1 MLKTIHYRITGEE
14 CEFWFVCA
22 ERIIHRPA
30 SGDFCQAG
38 QVPADAPEVR
48 RTNNPLDT
56 GNLHHSFIG
65 SRLLGIY
72 GDGDPYMLRF
82 ENGGVITVMY
92 DYPYSDP
99 TEGTPFWTLDFHTP
113 EYMAEDAEF
122 RHHVEEVCTES
133 QRVEIQPYEE
143 TPAPR
148 PDIRRHVEEVCTE
161 SQRVEIQPYK
171 ETPAPRPDIR
181 QIRYYAW
188 RTLAVLL
195 VLCLI
200 IQQVQLSSQPP
211 TWQYSLPIC
220 WFVAGLYYIG
230 IPLLGTLLFFVFKG
244 MGMRCR
250 IPMGLTIIAGH
261 MLAGHME
268 QFDTQIQFTTTMG
281 SGAYGIS
288 LFAFAYYILVLLPG
302 LCLCLFIHGAW
313 KSALNRLGKIAEVLV
328 YLLLSGSLLW
338 LCVMLCVNP
347 FEK

>member
-1 MLKTIHYRITGEE
+1 MLKTIHYRKTGEE

-56 GNLHHSFIG
+56 WNLHHSFIG

-133 QRVEIQPYEE
+133 QRVEIQPE
-143 TPAPR
+143 
-148 PDIRRHVEEVCTE
+148 
-161 SQRVEIQPYK
+161 K
-171 ETPAPRPDIR
+171 ETPAPSPDIR

-188 RTLAVLL
+188 RTIAALL
-195 VLCLI
+195 VLCFI

-313 KSALNRLGKIAEVLV
+313 ESTLNRLGKIAEVLI
-328 YLLLSGSLLW
+328 YLLLSCSLLW

>member
-113 EYMAEDAEF
+113 EYIAEDAEF
-122 RHHVEEVCTES
+122 RH
-133 QRVEIQPYEE
+133 
-143 TPAPR
+143 
-148 PDIRRHVEEVCTE
+148 HVEEVCTE

-250 IPMGLTIIAGH
+250 IPMGLTIITGH

-268 QFDTQIQFTTTMG
+268 QFDKQIQFTTTMG

-288 LFAFAYYILVLLPG
+288 LFAFVYYILVLLPG

-313 KSALNRLGKIAEVLV
+313 KSALNRLGKIAEALI

>member
-1 MLKTIHYRITGEE
+1 MLKTIHYRKTGEE
-14 CEFWFVCA
+14 SEFWFVCA

-133 QRVEIQPYEE
+133 QRVELQPYE
-143 TPAPR
+143 
-148 PDIRRHVEEVCTE
+148 
-161 SQRVEIQPYK
+161 

-188 RTLAVLL
+188 RILAVLL

-230 IPLLGTLLFFVFKG
+230 IPLLGTLFFFVFKG
-244 MGMRCR
+244 MGMSCR
-250 IPMGLTIIAGH
+250 IPMGLTIITGH

-288 LFAFAYYILVLLPG
+288 LFAFVYYILVLLPG

-313 KSALNRLGKIAEVLV
+313 ESTLNRLGKIAEVLI

>member
-1 MLKTIHYRITGEE
+1 MLKTIHYRKTGEE
-14 CEFWFVCA
+14 SEFWFVCE

-133 QRVEIQPYEE
+133 QRVEIQPE
-143 TPAPR
+143 
-148 PDIRRHVEEVCTE
+148 
-161 SQRVEIQPYK
+161 K

-313 KSALNRLGKIAEVLV
+313 KSALNRLGKIAEVLI
-328 YLLLSGSLLW
+328 YLLLNGGLLW
-338 LCVMLCVNP
+338 LCAMLCMNP

>member
-1 MLKTIHYRITGEE
+1 M
-14 CEFWFVCA
+14 
-22 ERIIHRPA
+22 
-30 SGDFCQAG
+30 
-38 QVPADAPEVR
+38 
-48 RTNNPLDT
+48 
-56 GNLHHSFIG
+56 
-65 SRLLGIY
+65 
-72 GDGDPYMLRF
+72 
-82 ENGGVITVMY
+82 
-92 DYPYSDP
+92 
-99 TEGTPFWTLDFHTP
+99 
-113 EYMAEDAEF
+113 
-122 RHHVEEVCTES
+122 
-133 QRVEIQPYEE
+133 
-143 TPAPR
+143 
-148 PDIRRHVEEVCTE
+148 
-161 SQRVEIQPYK
+161 
-171 ETPAPRPDIR
+171 
-181 QIRYYAW
+181 
-188 RTLAVLL
+188 LL

-250 IPMGLTIIAGH
+250 IPMGLTIITGH

-268 QFDTQIQFTTTMG
+268 QFDKQIQFTTTMG

-288 LFAFAYYILVLLPG
+288 LFAFVYYILVLLPG

-313 KSALNRLGKIAEVLV
+313 KSALNRLGKIAEALI

>member
-82 ENGGVITVMY
+82 DNGGVITVMY

-133 QRVEIQPYEE
+133 QRVEIQPY
-143 TPAPR
+143 
-148 PDIRRHVEEVCTE
+148 
-161 SQRVEIQPYK
+161 K

-188 RTLAVLL
+188 RTMAVLL
-195 VLCLI
+195 VLCFI

-211 TWQYSLPIC
+211 NWQYSLPIC

-250 IPMGLTIIAGH
+250 IPMCLTIITGH

-288 LFAFAYYILVLLPG
+288 LFAFVYYILVLLPG
-302 LCLCLFIHGAW
+302 LCLCLFIHGVW
-313 KSALNRLGKIAEVLV
+313 ESSLNRLGKIAEVLI
-328 YLLLSGSLLW
+328 YLLLNGGLLW

>member
-1 MLKTIHYRITGEE
+1 
-14 CEFWFVCA
+14 
-22 ERIIHRPA
+22 
-30 SGDFCQAG
+30 
-38 QVPADAPEVR
+38 
-48 RTNNPLDT
+48 
-56 GNLHHSFIG
+56 
-65 SRLLGIY
+65 
-72 GDGDPYMLRF
+72 MLRF

-133 QRVEIQPYEE
+133 QRVEIQPY
-143 TPAPR
+143 
-148 PDIRRHVEEVCTE
+148 
-161 SQRVEIQPYK
+161 K

-181 QIRYYAW
+181 QIRHYAW
-188 RTLAVLL
+188 RTMAALL
-195 VLCLI
+195 VLCFI

-211 TWQYSLPIC
+211 TWRYSLPIC

-230 IPLLGTLLFFVFKG
+230 IPLLGTLLFFAFKG

-288 LFAFAYYILVLLPG
+288 LFAFVYYILVLLPG

-313 KSALNRLGKIAEVLV
+313 KSALNRLGKIAEVLI
-328 YLLLSGSLLW
+328 YLLLSCSLLW
-338 LCVMLCVNP
+338 LCCILILRHLLIHRWLSLMCIMIICIMSLLMYRSCRLYRLLWLCSILVLRTLLRLLLSLVRLIVS
-347 FEK
+347 KRSIC

>member
-1 MLKTIHYRITGEE
+1 MLKTIHYRKTGEK

-56 GNLHHSFIG
+56 WNLHHSFIG

-99 TEGTPFWTLDFHTP
+99 TEGTPFWTLDFLTP
-113 EYMAEDAEF
+113 EYMAEDEEF

-133 QRVEIQPYEE
+133 QRVEIQPEKE
-143 TPAPR
+143 DAEFR
-148 PDIRRHVEEVCTE
+148 HHVEEVCTE
-161 SQRVEIQPYK
+161 SQHVEIQPYK

-188 RTLAVLL
+188 RTMAVLL
-195 VLCLI
+195 VLCFI

-211 TWQYSLPIC
+211 NWQYSLPIC

-250 IPMGLTIIAGH
+250 IPMGLTIITGH

-268 QFDTQIQFTTTMG
+268 QFDKQLQFTTTMG

-288 LFAFAYYILVLLPG
+288 LFAFVYYILVLLPG

-313 KSALNRLGKIAEVLV
+313 KSALNRLGKIAEVLI
-328 YLLLSGSLLW
+328 YLLLSCSLLW